1 MAALLGLVIG
11 SFLNVLIIR
20 VPKGESIVTAPSHCT
35 NCLRRLGWYELIPLF
50 SWVFLRGRCSGCK
63 TRISAL
69 YPLVEAATGIA
80 FVLIY
85 ARYGFTLET
94 LFYCS
99 MTSALLA
106 LSVIDFKTYEIPP
119 GFNVFLLV
127 VGLAR
132 VAADLENWLLYVLG
146 FASVGGLLLVIYLVS
161 RGRGIGGGDVKLMA
175 VCGLIVG
182 WKLILLAFVL
192 GCILGSGVHLIRL
205 AVRGEGPV
213 LAMGPYLSAGVFA
226 AVLWGGRMIDAY
238 LALF

>member
-1 MAALLGLVIG
+1 
-11 SFLNVLIIR
+11 
-20 VPKGESIVTAPSHCT
+20 
-35 NCLRRLGWYELIPLF
+35 
-50 SWVFLRGRCSGCK
+50 
-63 TRISAL
+63 
-69 YPLVEAATGIA
+69 
-80 FVLIY
+80 
-85 ARYGFTLET
+85 
-94 LFYCS
+94 

-192 GCILGSGVHLIRL
+192 GCILGSVVHLIRM